1 VTIKLTDPGAPFSFR
16 TVGLTDAVT
25 PGGRIFPML
34 NVTGLGMLEVGVTVT
49 GVVVACP
56 YTTLTALLERL
67 KSGMVTTIPLLNA
80 VVVV

>member
-1 VTIKLTDPGAPFSFR
+1 
-16 TVGLTDAVT
+16 
-25 PGGRIFPML
+25 ML

-56 YTTLTALLERL
+56 YTTLTALLERV